1 MVPAGPF
8 AGETESVGTV
18 TVKVAVP
25 VAAEF
30 PSVAVTVL
38 EPVGAAAGT
47 VNPQTNPP
55 TAEVVIVPADAEP
68 ELHVP

>member
-1 MVPAGPF
+1 
-8 AGETESVGTV
+8 
-18 TVKVAVP
+18 VAVP

-55 TAEVVIVPADAEP
+55 TAEVVIVPADADP